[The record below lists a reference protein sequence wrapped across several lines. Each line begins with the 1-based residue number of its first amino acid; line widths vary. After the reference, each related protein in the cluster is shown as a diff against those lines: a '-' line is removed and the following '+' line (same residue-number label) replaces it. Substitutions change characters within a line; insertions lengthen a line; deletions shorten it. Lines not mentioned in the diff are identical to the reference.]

1 MKRLKK
7 ICALALIVTTLN
19 LTFFGM
25 VFANYTNKTSITEV
39 PVEIRSTPSKNMPG
53 KDEESW
59 LSKYKWWILG
69 GVVLIAGGAAAG
81 AAGGGGEDPPNN
93 EGNYTV
99 TW

>member
-19 LTFFGM
+19 LTFFRM

-39 PVEIRSTPSKNMPG
+39 PVEIRSTPAKKLP
-53 KDEESW
+53 DVDDQSW

-69 GVVLIAGGAAAG
+69 GVVLVAGGAAA
-81 AAGGGGEDPPNN
+81 AAGGDDDPDPTPTT
-93 EGNYTV
+93 GNYTV